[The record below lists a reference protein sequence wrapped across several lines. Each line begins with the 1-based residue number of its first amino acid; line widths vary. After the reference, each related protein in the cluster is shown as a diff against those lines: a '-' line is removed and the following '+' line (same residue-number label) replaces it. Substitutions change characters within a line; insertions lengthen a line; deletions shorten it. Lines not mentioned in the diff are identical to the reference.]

1 MVSLEDDLHRY
12 LYFYNVFFAK
22 ALSLPGPEAAAEQ
35 QVLLLKAFGVNGAEI
50 PVQGSPAGSKA
61 TETWQHLLL
70 VIWGLLTAHPETRG
84 FVPS

>member
-1 MVSLEDDLHRY
+1 MICTGTCIFTMCFLQRLFHSL
-12 LYFYNVFFAK
+12 
-22 ALSLPGPEAAAEQ
+22 ALKL
-35 QVLLLKAFGVNGAEI
+35 LLLKAFGVNGAEI

-84 FVPS
+84 FAPS